1 MHGTFG
7 PVIKPSGMKFDGSW
21 HTDCTSGPPHAVLAT
36 WLEQQADAKA
46 HKDPTVEVSVQSFG
60 NVTLLMNKPIAGS
73 TMASP
78 HVEVLP
84 VFTSMIDADTFNSD
98 GAVQKK
104 DAPVGRTIV
113 CVCGGNY
120 YVTRCCVCV
129 CVCVTRHLVQTQQQR
144 TITTQDNKQASETIN
159 NKIKDINE
167 RKGSHHSEHSQPRV
181 RSVSRTWVTYWVVC
195 RHASLAT
202 KLRDEDNEVG
212 KRGLSVAAVHQR
224 NGHDWVC
231 VQSAGR
237 PARHPPIDKSI
248 RDKISRVLAN
258 RLHLWTAARCVGD
271 VVQATG
277 RRNSPNECQCIG
289 DCAVAGQ
296 DD

>member
-21 HTDCTSGPPHAVLAT
+21 HTDCTSGPPHTVLAT

-84 VFTSMIDADTFNSD
+84 VSTSMIDADTFNSD

-113 CVCGGNY
+113 CVSGGSY
-120 YVTRCCVCV
+120 YVARCCCCVCV
-129 CVCVTRHLVQTQQQR
+129 CYTPSCTNSATAHENN
-144 TITTQDNKQASETIN
+144 TTSERNKQTN

-167 RKGSHHSEHSQPRV
+167 RKGSYHTEHSQPRV
-181 RSVSRTWVTYWVVC
+181 RAVSRTWVTYWVVC

-224 NGHDWVC
+224 NSHDWVY

-258 RLHLWTAARCVGD
+258 RLHLWPAARRVGD